1 MRRRFN
7 VMDVVWTS
15 KRRRVLTGL
24 LTSMKNYLAIQL
36 LSLLVLS
43 IYYTLSSLLVSDQET
58 QIMHRLQDTIL
69 EYSETLHQVIN
80 LSAELDW

>member
-24 LTSMKNYLAIQL
+24 LTNMKNYLAIQL

-43 IYYTLSSLLVSDQET
+43 IYYNLSSLLVSDQET